1 MIIRLKNADFSE
13 NNIGSLS
20 TWTITKSLGH
30 GATYNGV
37 NYVDRSA
44 PLNATITIAEGYEL
58 GAAGVTVSMGGKA
71 VTSGVTVN
79 GNTITISIDV
89 VTGNVKIT
97 VPTININTGEED
109 SGNTGGGNTGG
120 EEEVIGIK
128 LFQGYAT
135 QAELNT
141 SQTNRVRSDFIY
153 GPFTIKT
160 NDGYVIRA
168 IYKYSAEEVKSGVTV
183 VSGEA
188 LTEYTFNESDKYCI
202 ITFCKTDANANILP
216 TEDIIKEFSAVELKD
231 CVFTINPTPANAT
244 VKINGTVQNSIT
256 VKTGTTVSYE
266 VSADGYSTKTGSYK
280 VNDDHTMNIELS
292 EMVSGGT
299 LDLYQGYSNTNTLDS
314 ELATRVRTDFIY
326 GPFAIKTNDGYVIRA
341 IYKYSAAAA
350 KNGTEV
356 VSASQNLTEYTCLD
370 NSSYHVI
377 TFCKTDAAANVLPTE
392 NIVKE
397 FSVPEA
403 NPLIAQLDLKVGQY
417 LGNAWKPDNATRAVV
432 GVPLNDYTSISTAG
446 SNYVM
451 IPLIDDDDTTSNGVF
466 YTLGMSG
473 SSYSTTSTNYVYK
486 DTINIADVQAV
497 NTDNKP
503 IYVMFKRSDNANISI
518 SDLVDCITI
527 N

>member
-20 TWTITKSLGH
+20 TWTIAKSLGH

-37 NYVDRSA
+37 NYVDRNA

-58 GAAGVTVSMGGKA
+58 GAAGVTVSMGGKV

-109 SGNTGGGNTGG
+109 GGNTGGGNTG
-120 EEEVIGIK
+120 EEEITNIK
-128 LFQGYAT
+128 LFQGFVSGHEINTELAT
-135 QAELNT
+135 
-141 SQTNRVRSDFIY
+141 RVRTDAIY

-160 NDGYVIRA
+160 NNGYVIRA
-168 IYKYSAEEVKSGVTV
+168 IYSYPTAEVEDKTVQVEEVVT
-183 VSGEA
+183 GAA
-188 LTEYTFNESDKYCI
+188 LTEYTYMVENRYCY
-202 ITFCKTDANANILP
+202 ITFCKTDTNANILP
-216 TEDIIKEFSAVELKD
+216 TEDIIKEFL
-231 CVFTINPTPANAT
+231 I
-244 VKINGTVQNSIT
+244 
-256 VKTGTTVSYE
+256 
-266 VSADGYSTKTGSYK
+266 
-280 VNDDHTMNIELS
+280 
-292 EMVSGGT
+292 
-299 LDLYQGYSNTNTLDS
+299 
-314 ELATRVRTDFIY
+314 
-326 GPFAIKTNDGYVIRA
+326 
-341 IYKYSAAAA
+341 
-350 KNGTEV
+350 
-356 VSASQNLTEYTCLD
+356 
-370 NSSYHVI
+370 
-377 TFCKTDAAANVLPTE
+377 
-392 NIVKE
+392 
-397 FSVPEA
+397 PEA

-417 LGNAWKPDNATRAVV
+417 LSTSWNPDNMARAVV

-466 YTLGMSG
+466 HTLGMSG
-473 SSYSTTSTNYVYK
+473 SSYSKDSTSYQYK

-503 IYVMFKRSDNANISI
+503 IYVMFKKSDNANINVH
-518 SDLVDCITI
+518 DLANYITI